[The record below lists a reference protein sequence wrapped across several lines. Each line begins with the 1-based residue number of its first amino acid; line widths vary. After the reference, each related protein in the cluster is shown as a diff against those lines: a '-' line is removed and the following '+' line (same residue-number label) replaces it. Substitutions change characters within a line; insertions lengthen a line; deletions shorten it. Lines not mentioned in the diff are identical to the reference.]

1 MTNMKLPKTMRAV
14 EISMAG
20 GPEVLQCVTRPVPVP
35 EFDQVLIKIRYAGV
49 NRPDCLQRAGLYAP
63 PKGASD
69 IPGLEASGTIVAMGA
84 GVTCWSIGDA
94 VCALLPGGGYA
105 DYAVCSADHALPIP
119 LDLKNSAA
127 LPETY
132 FTVWFN
138 LFQRAGIKAG
148 QSILIHGGS
157 SGIGTTAIQLANWA
171 GLRVF
176 VTAGSDAKC
185 AACIDLGAERAI
197 NYHDDDFVAS
207 VKDATD
213 DKGVDHILDMV
224 GGDYTPRNIKAL
236 ARGGTLSIIAHLT
249 GAKSV
254 VNVNQIMV
262 KMLRVTGSTL
272 RPQSEATKAAIA
284 NDLKTRVWPLIASG
298 QIEPIIAEI
307 YDLEDAAK
315 AHTHMERG
323 DLIGKIVLTVEE

>member
-1 MTNMKLPKTMRAV
+1 MQLPKNMRAV
-14 EISMAG
+14 EISTSG

-84 GVTCWSIGDA
+84 GVTRWSIGDA

-105 DYAVCSADHALPIP
+105 DYAVCSGDHALPIP
-119 LDLKNSAA
+119 LDMKNSAA

-185 AACIDLGAERAI
+185 AACIELGAERAI
-197 NYHDDDFVAS
+197 NYRNDDFVAS
-207 VKDATD
+207 VMDATD
-213 DKGVDHILDMV
+213 GAGVDHVLDMV
-224 GGDYTPRNIKAL
+224 GGEYTPRNIKAL

-262 KMLRVTGSTL
+262 KMLRITGSTL
-272 RPQSEATKAAIA
+272 RPQSDVTKAAIA
-284 NDLKTRVWPLIASG
+284 NDLKARVWPLISSG
-298 QIEPIIAEI
+298 QIGPIIAEN

-315 AHTHMERG
+315 AHMHMERG
-323 DLIGKIVLTVEE
+323 DMVGKIVLTVEK